1 MIEEEK
7 SEIQLYVEGTLQEL
21 LSAAKDG
28 IATLIAD
35 VRRPIADDVA
45 DERRKSALESK
56 KKAFM
61 DAQEMLAALVTLEN
75 KIKGQKE
82 EEEVLDNNFKGGFSE
97 KYARKKW

>member
-97 KYARKKW
+97 KYARKK